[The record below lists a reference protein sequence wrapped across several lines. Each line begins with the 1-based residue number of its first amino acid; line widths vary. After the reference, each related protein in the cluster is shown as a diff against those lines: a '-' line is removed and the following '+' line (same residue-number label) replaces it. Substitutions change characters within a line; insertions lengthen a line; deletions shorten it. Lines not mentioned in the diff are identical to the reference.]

1 MASVFDV
8 ADYVLQQWGPMS
20 AMKLQKLV
28 YYSQAWHLV
37 WSDSALFDEPIQA
50 WANGPVTP
58 ALYEK
63 HRGSF
68 KLAVGYFKGHPEAL
82 TADEAESVD
91 KVLSVYG
98 KKSSQWL
105 SDLTHMETP
114 WQVAREGVADGER
127 SNKEISLASMSEYY
141 GGL

>member
-37 WSDSALFDEPIQA
+37 WSDSPLFDEPIQA

-68 KLAVGYFKGHPEAL
+68 KLNCGYFQGQPEAL
-82 TADEAESVD
+82 TPDEAESVD

-105 SDLTHMETP
+105 SDLTHMEAP
-114 WQVAREGVADGER
+114 WQLAREGVADGER